1 MQVLTDFQGKS
12 AVFINPQINFG
23 EVVDAMSQIKSIGR
37 LSSFKTPSSR
47 LRTQQWETA
56 IKMGDQMLIGETYES
71 SVSIYINGKLAK
83 TKKKAKCFIGTPGFP
98 GNWDEKKLSL
108 KSDGKSFDFTIKT
121 AGARTAKGK
130 IVEDKSGMIYV
141 MFDGAIHSNIFEIL
155 DACDFFQNIV
165 QVTSGDC
172 CFYSEPAEGDLF
184 LTEES

>member
-1 MQVLTDFQGKS
+1 MQVLTDFHGKS
-12 AVFINPQINFG
+12 AVFINPQITFG
-23 EVVDAMSQIKSIGR
+23 EIVDAMSQIKSIGR

-83 TKKKAKCFIGTPGFP
+83 TKKKAKCFIGTPGFS
-98 GNWDEKKLSL
+98 GSWDEKKLSL
-108 KSDGKSFDFTIKT
+108 KPGGKSFDFTIKT
-121 AGARTAKGK
+121 AGARTAKGRV
-130 IVEDKSGMIYV
+130 VEDVNHTLYV
-141 MFDGAIHSNIFEIL
+141 IFDGAIHSCIFEIF
-155 DACDFFQNIV
+155 DACDFFPSIV

-172 CFYSEPAEGDLF
+172 RFHFEPAEGALF